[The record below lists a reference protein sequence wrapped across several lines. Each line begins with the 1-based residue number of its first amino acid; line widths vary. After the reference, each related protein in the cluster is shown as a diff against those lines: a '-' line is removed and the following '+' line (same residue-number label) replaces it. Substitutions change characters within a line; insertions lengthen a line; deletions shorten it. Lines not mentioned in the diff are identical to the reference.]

1 MLTLPLAVKNGR
13 SVVQFII
20 YSDQI
25 RLKPVKLFLRVI
37 YLIFRGGGGQERMP
51 TKSTVSISARG
62 YFSVFKIRCAVVH
75 SPIITAKIIYGCFYN
90 GELYYMGLIVLIL
103 SWRVCLI

>member
-1 MLTLPLAVKNGR
+1 MQPRVSNNPYSIIMGKVLTLPLAVKNGR
-13 SVVQFII
+13 SVVEFII

-62 YFSVFKIRCAVVH
+62 YFSVFKIRCAAH
-75 SPIITAKIIYGCFYN
+75 TIITAKIIYGYF
-90 GELYYMGLIVLIL
+90 
-103 SWRVCLI
+103 

>member
-62 YFSVFKIRCAVVH
+62 YFSVFKIRCAT
-75 SPIITAKIIYGCFYN
+75 IITAKIIYGCFYN

-103 SWRVCLI
+103 S

>member
-13 SVVQFII
+13 SVVEFII

-37 YLIFRGGGGQERMP
+37 YLIFGGGGQERMP
-51 TKSTVSISARG
+51 TKSTVSISARVYNYMG
-62 YFSVFKIRCAVVH
+62 VFLGFKIFV
-75 SPIITAKIIYGCFYN
+75 
-90 GELYYMGLIVLIL
+90 E
-103 SWRVCLI
+103 

>member
-1 MLTLPLAVKNGR
+1 MQPRVSNNPFSIIMGKVLTLPLAVKNGR
-13 SVVQFII
+13 SVVEFII

-75 SPIITAKIIYGCFYN
+75 TIITAKIIYSCF
-90 GELYYMGLIVLIL
+90 
-103 SWRVCLI
+103 

>member
-13 SVVQFII
+13 SVIEFII

-62 YFSVFKIRCAVVH
+62 YFSVLKIRCAVVVH
-75 SPIITAKIIYGCFYN
+75 TIITAKIIYGCF
-90 GELYYMGLIVLIL
+90 
-103 SWRVCLI
+103 

>member
-62 YFSVFKIRCAVVH
+62 YFSVFKIQCAVLH
-75 SPIITAKIIYGCFYN
+75 TISNYCEKF
-90 GELYYMGLIVLIL
+90 L
-103 SWRVCLI
+103 